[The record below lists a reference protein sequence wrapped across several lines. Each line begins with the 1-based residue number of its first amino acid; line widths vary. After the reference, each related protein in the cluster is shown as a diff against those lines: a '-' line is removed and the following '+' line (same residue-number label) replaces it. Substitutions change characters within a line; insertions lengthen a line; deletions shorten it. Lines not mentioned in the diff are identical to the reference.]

1 MTGHR
6 ERALS
11 PRIHAIFRRIELP
24 YERDGVDVAPVV
36 ALLAVGR
43 APVAEEPRP
52 IRVGAV
58 PEVLDP
64 PHAGGGGGGRGRAPR
79 GRGPCRG
86 GGGAGRAAAAGARRP
101 PGGGNPGGGGGGGV
115 RAPPGGPPRRPAVPP
130 PRGGGRGGPPPRR

>member
-43 APVAEEPRP
+43 AAVAEEPRR

-64 PHAGGGGGGRGRAPR
+64 AHAGGGEARGDIAGKIEQGVLRSRRRAEEPFVGPVLCLEASDEFGPDLVILSAGGRPQRAR
-79 GRGPCRG
+79 
-86 GGGAGRAAAAGARRP
+86 
-101 PGGGNPGGGGGGGV
+101 NPG
-115 RAPPGGPPRRPAVPP
+115 PGGPPPLH
-130 PRGGGRGGPPPRR
+130 GG